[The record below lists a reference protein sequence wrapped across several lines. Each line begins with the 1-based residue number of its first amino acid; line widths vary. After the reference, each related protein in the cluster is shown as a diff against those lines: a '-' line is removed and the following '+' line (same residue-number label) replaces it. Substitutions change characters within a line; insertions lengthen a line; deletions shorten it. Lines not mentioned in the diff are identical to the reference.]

1 MMVRS
6 LSLFALICTL
16 MSLCCKPISAGAT
29 TDKRSWTLEECI
41 RVGLENR
48 ADVLTFRNNLAS
60 AQSRER
66 KALSEYFPQV
76 SVENNAFTAGSAKGV
91 LTQATTGTA
100 VSVRQNI
107 FDGGFREANVSSVRH
122 AVKASSAELKRVEQT
137 AVYDITR
144 AYFELLRAKRLAEVA
159 QKSVE
164 YNQALRDQVQAMIDE
179 KLAAPVDLLPV
190 EAQLANARVSLLTA
204 QNQVRTAAI
213 QLQNRLGLAPMSGFD
228 VVEPSEWPEMELQP
242 LEYYVARALNTRPDI
257 ESRQASLNA
266 ARAGVRSARISL
278 YPRPVVTAEY
288 QHRVFGGYTSSSS
301 QIIGGFVFDLFDG
314 GANLASY
321 REAEIARVNAEIELA
336 QVEKDI
342 RAEVEEAYL
351 NLTSAR
357 ERLAASS
364 VSVEAARKNYEA
376 QKERYAQG
384 LGTTLDMLNAEVQ
397 LVTAQTNEVQ
407 AQYDY
412 YVAIAQM
419 KHATGT
425 IWGGSGDE
433 K

>member
-1 MMVRS
+1 MIRS
-6 LSLFALICTL
+6 LILFALICTL
-16 MSLCCKPISAGAT
+16 APLCCKPISAGAT
-29 TDKRSWTLEECI
+29 TDKRLWTLEECI
-41 RVGLENR
+41 RAGLENR
-48 ADVLTFRNNLAS
+48 ADILTCWNNLAL

-66 KALSEYFPQV
+66 KVLSEYFPRV
-76 SVENNAFTAGSAKGV
+76 SVENNAFTVGSVKGV

-100 VSVRQNI
+100 ISVRQNI
-107 FDGGFREANVSSVRH
+107 FDGGFREASVSSVRH
-122 AVKASSAELKRVEQT
+122 SVKASSAELRRIEQT

-144 AYFELLRAKRLAEVA
+144 SYFELLRAKRLTEVA
-159 QKSVE
+159 LRSVE
-164 YNQALRDQVQAMIDE
+164 YSQALRDQVQAMIDE
-179 KLAAPVDLLPV
+179 KLAAPVDLLAV
-190 EAQLANARVSLLTA
+190 EAHLANARVSLLVA
-204 QNQVRTAAI
+204 QNQVRVASI
-213 QLQNRLGLAPMSGFD
+213 QLQNQMGLAPVSGFD
-228 VVEPSEWPEMELQP
+228 VVEPSEWPKIELQP
-242 LEYYVARALNTRPDI
+242 LDFYIARALNTRPDI
-257 ESRQASLNA
+257 EPRRAGLNV

-321 REAEIARVNAEIELA
+321 REAEIAHVNAGIGLV

-351 NLTSAR
+351 NLTNAR
-357 ERLAASS
+357 ERLEASA
-364 VSVEAARKNYEA
+364 VSVEAARKNYEV
-376 QKERYAQG
+376 QKEMYAQG

-397 LVTAQTNEVQ
+397 LVTAQTSEVQ

-419 KHATGT
+419 KHAVGT
-425 IWGGSGDE
+425 ICGGSGDE